1 MYFLAVNVTLRWNST
16 GVTVAGIT
24 GQYGTTSDK
33 LRSPFGLTVN
43 FNNTLYIADYQNSRI
58 QMYLRGAGT
67 GTTVA
72 GFSNGTMVNSLYG
85 FMYASDVVVDSNGN
99 LYVAD
104 VGNFRVQ
111 FWLNGASS
119 GTTVAGSGKQ

>member
-16 GVTVAGIT
+16 GVTVAGVT

-43 FNNTLYIADYQNSRI
+43 FNNTLYIADYLNSRI
-58 QMYLRGAGT
+58 QMYLHGAAT

-104 VGNFRVQ
+104 VDNFRVQ